1 MRRIKFFENGE
12 VIDDM
17 IVDKEYYDENKK
29 MTIFRSIRI
38 ILLISFYK

>member
-29 MTIFRSIRI
+29 MTIRI

>member
-29 MTIFRSIRI
+29 MTIFLLIRI